1 MSTSRYSAKA
11 QKRERQ
17 ALFSTDDIS
26 RSNSG
31 SPMPIIDSNFSN
43 NDNVNSTMTS
53 NIDVNNGTNVNIN
66 IENPYARTNTSSYS
80 ARHAEMAM
88 LESQS
93 EDTMNEMKFKIS
105 ALKDL
110 SFSMNDQI
118 NKSKRSIVELSEDM
132 GLSSEKIKWN
142 MGRMRRFVEQSGVGW
157 KVWLGF
163 SIIILWWFIW
173 VWLF

>member
-1 MSTSRYSAKA
+1 
-11 QKRERQ
+11 
-17 ALFSTDDIS
+17 
-26 RSNSG
+26 
-31 SPMPIIDSNFSN
+31 
-43 NDNVNSTMTS
+43 
-53 NIDVNNGTNVNIN
+53 
-66 IENPYARTNTSSYS
+66 
-80 ARHAEMAM
+80 M

-110 SFSMNDQI
+110 SSSMNDQI

-157 KVWLGF
+157 KVWFGF
-163 SIIILWWFIW
+163 FVVILWWFIW
-173 VWLF
+173 VWIF